1 MPIAVIAQQWTEPRM
16 LFLLSKDLA
25 NLDLK
30 EGVLRVH
37 FNYHAQLDPEI
48 VFKVLR
54 ELRLRAI

>member
-1 MPIAVIAQQWTEPRM
+1 M